1 MYKERFFFENCKC
14 MCLLVNIV
22 VVVVVVKTR
31 GHLNDEKNKRIP
43 NLFISSV
50 GARQSLVEFESG
62 VELFGAPHKAIRT
75 RISKISKRFQYCLC
89 YFRA

>member
-1 MYKERFFFENCKC
+1 
-14 MCLLVNIV
+14 MCLLVNI